1 VRGVETTSAELKVAG
16 LLYGGR
22 HEGPA
27 IEGGKRSERGVG
39 DARVACGVPMVSL
52 IRNKRVNCFEKFNQH
67 GWGKLEINILC

>member
-16 LLYGGR
+16 LLYGAR
-22 HEGPA
+22 HEDPA

-39 DARVACGVPMVSL
+39 CGVPMVSL

-67 GWGKLEINILC
+67 GWCKLEINILC